1 MTRTVSATHR
11 DLRAVLEYQINPHLS
26 LSANVGKVI
35 HTHST
40 GKSSLSPTRNTNP
53 SDPNLRFTAST
64 PSAIASMTKL
74 MTSIAVLQ
82 CVEDGLLDLDA
93 DVKPL
98 LPQIGKYGVISSFDD
113 TTNPADL
120 TPFSGEEGKITTRM
134 LLSHTSGHEY
144 DWFSPLLAQWR
155 ASRGEQPWTGPT
167 VEDKSVLPLVFAP
180 GEGFAYG
187 AGHDWA
193 GKLVEVVN
201 GGKTLEEFMRERIWR
216 LLGIPDQDVGFLPVK
231 DESLGKRM
239 ATLSSLDEQGNGPAF
254 DLPGFDLLFGGEECL
269 GGGGGYCTA
278 EGYYTFLSAVLRQ
291 DERLLKKMESWEE
304 LFKPQ
309 LDEKLEGKLT
319 EYLTLSEMHENF
331 LGFRIPR
338 DVRKNWSFAGL
349 VVVDGQEGRFGKE
362 TVVWGGVPSCAWWID
377 REMGACGVSVCQV
390 LPPMCPSVMKLHEDF
405 QRGIYGILKR
415 EKGEE

>member
-1 MTRTVSATHR
+1 
-11 DLRAVLEYQINPHLS
+11 
-26 LSANVGKVI
+26 
-35 HTHST
+35 
-40 GKSSLSPTRNTNP
+40 
-53 SDPNLRFTAST
+53 
-64 PSAIASMTKL
+64 MTKL

-93 DVKPL
+93 DVKPY
-98 LPQIGKYGVISSFDD
+98 LPQIGNHGIITSFNEA
-113 TTNPADL
+113 TNSADL
-120 TPFSGEEGKITTRM
+120 TPLSESQRKITPRM

-144 DWFSPLLAQWR
+144 DWFNPLLAQWG

-201 GGKTLEEFMRERIWR
+201 GGEKTLEDFMRERIWR
-216 LLGIPDQDVGFLPVK
+216 PLGIPDQDVGFLPAK
-231 DESLGKRM
+231 SEELKKRM
-239 ATLSSLDEQGNGPAF
+239 ATLSSLDEAGNGPAF

-291 DERLLKKMESWEE
+291 DGRLLRREESWEE

-309 LDEKLEGKLT
+309 LDEKLEGKLN
-319 EYLTLSEMHENF
+319 EYLALSEMHENF

-338 DVRKNWSFAGL
+338 GVRKNWSFAGL
-349 VVVDGQEGRFGKE
+349 VVVDGHGRD
-362 TVVWGGVPSCAWWID
+362 GGLSRRGRHF
-377 REMGACGVSVCQV
+377 REV
-390 LPPMCPSVMKLHEDF
+390 LVMM
-405 QRGIYGILKR
+405 
-415 EKGEE
+415 